1 MRELRVVLI
10 IDALN
15 EQESA
20 GRQLSL
26 LASRLDR
33 SRFVT
38 TVCVLG
44 RGNDALVARLRQSAL
59 TVHVFDRTHGHDARV
74 LYRLKELLASNRTDI
89 VCTWTPGGVLWG
101 RLAALWARVPVIVA
115 TEVETAPRSFV
126 EQRLERVLARRTA
139 AIVADNEAT
148 ASRARRTCDEDG
160 RVRLIRPG
168 VDVESLEAAAATGPS
183 WPLPEVPPGWSVA
196 VTACP
201 LVPSMGLL
209 HLVWALSILRY
220 ADQPLDLWIVG
231 EGPQQSR
238 LAEEAQ
244 RLDVGSRVHF
254 LGWRKDLTAVLRRA
268 DVFVLPSRRG
278 ESSFAALE
286 AMALGV
292 PVVLP
297 DVEGLRHLTDGG
309 RCGRLIEPG
318 YPKSIAAGMFQSIR
332 HADQS
337 RQMAALA
344 KAHVREHYAADR
356 FVAQYEDLF
365 AALAEAR
372 GLA

>member
-1 MRELRVVLI
+1 MRELRVALI
-10 IDALN
+10 IDALD
-15 EQESA
+15 EQEAA
-20 GRQLSL
+20 GWQLSL

-33 SRFVT
+33 SRFGA

-44 RGNDALVARLRQSAL
+44 CGDDALVARLRQSGL
-59 TVHVFDRTHGHDARV
+59 TVHVFDRTHGHDVRV

-89 VCTWTPGGVLWG
+89 VCTWTPGGALWG
-101 RLAALWARVPVIVA
+101 RLAALWARVPVMVA
-115 TEVETAPRSFV
+115 TEVETAPRSFI
-126 EQRLERVLARRTA
+126 EQRVDRLLARRTA
-139 AIVADNEAT
+139 AMVADNEAT
-148 ASRARRTCDEDG
+148 ASRAGLACGDNG
-160 RVRLIRPG
+160 RVQLIRPG
-168 VDVESLEAAAATGPS
+168 VETEPSEAATPAL
-183 WPLPEVPPGWSVA
+183 PLPEVPAGWNVA

-201 LVPSMGLL
+201 LTPPMGLL

-220 ADQPLDLWIVG
+220 ADQRLHLWIVG
-231 EGPQQSR
+231 EGPQRSR
-238 LAEEAQ
+238 LAEEAS

-254 LGWRKDLTAVLRRA
+254 LGRRDDLATVLRRA

-297 DVEGLRHLTDGG
+297 DVEGLRHLADGG

-318 YPKSIAAGMFQSIR
+318 YPKSIAAGVFQSIR
-332 HADQS
+332 HAEQS
-337 RQMAALA
+337 RQMAARA
-344 KAHVREHYAADR
+344 KAHLREHYATDR
-356 FVAQYEDLF
+356 FVAQYEALF
-365 AALAEAR
+365 AELAEAR